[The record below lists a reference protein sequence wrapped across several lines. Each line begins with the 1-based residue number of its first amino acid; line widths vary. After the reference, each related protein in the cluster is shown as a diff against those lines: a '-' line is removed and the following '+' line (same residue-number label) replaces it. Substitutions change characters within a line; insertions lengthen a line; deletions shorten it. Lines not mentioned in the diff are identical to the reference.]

1 VSDAT
6 GTLSGEKLE
15 AFEKIKDLLEKQ
27 EVPGAAEA
35 TPESTW
41 EQLDADSLDL
51 VELVRA
57 LEDEYSLSID
67 DKELNGVNTVGDA
80 ADMLVRVQQEQA
92 SG

>member
-41 EQLDADSLDL
+41 EQLDAD
-51 VELVRA
+51 
-57 LEDEYSLSID
+57 
-67 DKELNGVNTVGDA
+67 
-80 ADMLVRVQQEQA
+80 
-92 SG
+92 

>member
-1 VSDAT
+1 MTDAT
-6 GTLSGEKLE
+6 ETLSGEKLE
-15 AFEKIKDLLEKQ
+15 AFEKIKGLLEKQ

-57 LEDEYSLSID
+57 LEDEYGVQID
-67 DKELNGVNTVGDA
+67 DKELDGVQTVGDA
-80 ADMLVRVQQEQA
+80 TEMLMRVRSAQ
-92 SG
+92 G